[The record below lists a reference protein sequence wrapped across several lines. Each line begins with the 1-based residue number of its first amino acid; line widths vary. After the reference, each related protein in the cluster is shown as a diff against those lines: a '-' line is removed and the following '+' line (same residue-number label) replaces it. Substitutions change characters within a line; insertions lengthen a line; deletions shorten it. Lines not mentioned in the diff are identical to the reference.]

1 MKWATSARETRA
13 SEVKWATSA
22 RETRASEVKWA
33 TMASDR
39 ELATRELA
47 SKSPK
52 MAMEISS
59 ARDMEIS
66 IMTTLNLMMDLAITS
81 SVAWVAKV
89 TTRALTPRRER
100 TTRALTSARE
110 WATRAPLA
118 AADRATRA
126 LTSTREL
133 ASKWLKMATHWPTT
147 HVTTTQLRARALG
160 IIATTWIAKA
170 WKASTAWV
178 ATAWKD
184 STTLVAVAALVP
196 LKSVRPRGPRA
207 SHRRSPLPRR
217 LGLILSQTPL
227 HLRAKI
233 MPRRAGA
240 ERARSSALARMAM

>member
-1 MKWATSARETRA
+1 M
-13 SEVKWATSA
+13 KWATSA

-66 IMTTLNLMMDLAITS
+66 IVTTLSLMMDLAITS

-89 TTRALTPRRER
+89 ITRALTPRRER

-118 AADRATRA
+118 AADLATRA

-133 ASKWLKMATHWPTT
+133 ASKWLKMAT
-147 HVTTTQLRARALG
+147 
-160 IIATTWIAKA
+160 
-170 WKASTAWV
+170 
-178 ATAWKD
+178 
-184 STTLVAVAALVP
+184 
-196 LKSVRPRGPRA
+196 
-207 SHRRSPLPRR
+207 
-217 LGLILSQTPL
+217 
-227 HLRAKI
+227 
-233 MPRRAGA
+233 
-240 ERARSSALARMAM
+240 